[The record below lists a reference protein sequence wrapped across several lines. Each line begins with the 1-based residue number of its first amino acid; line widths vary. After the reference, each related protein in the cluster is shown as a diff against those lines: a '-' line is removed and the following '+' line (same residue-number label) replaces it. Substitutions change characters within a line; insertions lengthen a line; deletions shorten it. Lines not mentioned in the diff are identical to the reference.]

1 MAFRIGINGYGRI
14 GRCILRALYERNYRN
29 VMEVTAV
36 NDVADSG
43 TMAYLTR
50 HDTIHGR
57 FPLPVS
63 LEDSVLSV
71 GDDRIALS
79 DRSRIEE
86 IPWGEREVDLVLE
99 CTGLFGERADAQ
111 RHIDAG
117 AGSVLF
123 SYPATPEVD
132 ITVVYGVN
140 HQALR
145 RRHRIVSNASC
156 TTNCLVPVIKTV
168 DDAFG
173 VARGLIT
180 TIHASMNDQPVIDAY
195 HHTDLRRT
203 RSAGQSII
211 PVETQL
217 ARGINRILPHLEGR
231 FEATAVRVPVV
242 NVSALDIAITVERPT
257 DRDEVNRILSE
268 AAAGPLHGIMGVS
281 DEPLVSCDFNHDPR
295 SSVVDLTQTRV
306 AVGSM
311 VKLFTWFDNEW
322 AYAVRMLDT
331 ALAML
336 TACE

>member
-1 MAFRIGINGYGRI
+1 MSFRIAINGYGRI

-29 VMEVTAV
+29 LMEVVAV
-36 NDVADSG
+36 NDIADSG
-43 TMAYLTR
+43 TMAYLTK
-50 HDTIHGR
+50 HDTIHGP
-57 FPLPVS
+57 FPLPVN
-63 LEDSVLSV
+63 LEDSVLAV
-71 GDDRIALS
+71 GDDRIALTAH
-79 DRSRIEE
+79 SRIEE
-86 IPWGEREVDLVLE
+86 IPWKARGVDLVLE

-111 RHIDAG
+111 RHIASG

-123 SYPATPEVD
+123 SYPATPDVD
-132 ITVVYGVN
+132 FTVVYGIN
-140 HQALR
+140 HRELG

-156 TTNCLVPVIKTV
+156 TTNCLVPVIKV
-168 DDAFG
+168 MDDRFG
-173 VARGLIT
+173 ITQGLIT

-217 ARGINRILPHLEGR
+217 ARGIGRILPHLEGR

-242 NVSALDIAITVERPT
+242 NVSALDIALRVERDT
-257 DRDEVNRILSE
+257 NRDEVNRVLAE
-268 AAAGPLHGIMGVS
+268 AAAGPLHGILGVS
-281 DEPLVSCDFNHDPR
+281 EEPLVSCDFNHDPR

-306 AVGSM
+306 AGESL

-336 TACE
+336 TACD